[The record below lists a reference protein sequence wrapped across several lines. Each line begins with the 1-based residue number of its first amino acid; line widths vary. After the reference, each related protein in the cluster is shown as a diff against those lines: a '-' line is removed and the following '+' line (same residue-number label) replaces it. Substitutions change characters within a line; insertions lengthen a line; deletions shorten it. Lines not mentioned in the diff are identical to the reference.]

1 MASSSMGVEPVNP
14 ARLRKRQYQ
23 GSSHT
28 PFLTSDNNQSDE
40 PAAEIYQSAVSD

>member
-1 MASSSMGVEPVNP
+1 MASSSRGAELENP
-14 ARLRKRQYQ
+14 ARLRRRQYQ

-28 PFLTSDNNQSDE
+28 PSLTSDNNQSDE